1 VALAVAGGSHRI
13 DGVDLPLAGPK
24 YCDEQAAGCLDRY
37 RDRSVLGVAVLG
49 EQVQQDLVAGRVIG
63 DVPLGL

>member
-1 VALAVAGGSHRI
+1 VF
-13 DGVDLPLAGPK
+13 
-24 YCDEQAAGCLDRY
+24 
-37 RDRSVLGVAVLG
+37 LGVAVLG